1 MLTLFDSSPRYPRRE
16 MLRIGAGAFAGAF
29 ASLNAFGNRTIAES
43 QGLPIADRSV
53 VLLFLHGGPTQIET
67 FDPKMSAPEG
77 VRSVTGEIPTSIPGV
92 TFGSS
97 FPLLAKRANR
107 LAIVRSYVPGN
118 GNHDIKP
125 VVCRETGGAS
135 VGSLYAKVA
144 GANRP
149 KTGMPTSAMLFPQSV
164 DASTGPAINDFG
176 NFLSVG
182 SLGAGAAPF
191 VPGAGGDL
199 QKNLEL
205 RIGVDHLGDRRALLS
220 QVDRQ
225 RFAWD
230 KLSPA
235 RAIDPL
241 REQAYSTLL
250 GGVAGAFDL
259 SKEDAATVRRYDTA
273 PLVRPDQI
281 SKKWNNY
288 NHYVDNAKALGKLL
302 LLARRLCEAGCG
314 FVTVTTSFVWDMH
327 ADVNNATVEEGMGY
341 MGPPLD
347 HAVAA
352 FLDDVEARG
361 LSDKILLVAVGEMG
375 RVPRLNSQGGR
386 DHWGNLGPLLLAGG
400 GLKMG
405 QVIGQSTRDAGEP
418 ASDPVRIQN
427 LIATMLQR
435 LIDPAEL
442 RLNTSVP
449 RELLSAVSAEGIA
462 GLEP

>member
-1 MLTLFDSSPRYPRRE
+1 MLTLFDSGHRYPRRE

-29 ASLNAFGNRTIAES
+29 GALHAFGNRAIAES
-43 QGLPIADRSV
+43 QGLPISDRSV
-53 VLLFLHGGPTQIET
+53 ILLFLHGGPTQIET
-67 FDPKMSAPEG
+67 FDPKMGAPEG
-77 VRSVTGEIPTSIPGV
+77 VRSVTGEVATSIPGV
-92 TFGSS
+92 TFGAS
-97 FPLLAKRANR
+97 FPQLAKRADR
-107 LAIVRSYVPGN
+107 LAIVRSFVPGN

-125 VVCRETGGAS
+125 VMCKETGGANL
-135 VGSLYAKVA
+135 GSLYAKVA
-144 GANRP
+144 GANRV
-149 KTGMPTSAMLFPQSV
+149 KTGMPTNAMLFPQSV

-176 NFLSVG
+176 NFQAVG
-182 SLGAGAAPF
+182 SLGAGFAPF

-205 RIGVDHLGDRRALLS
+205 RIGMEQLDERRRLLS

-225 RFAWD
+225 RFA
-230 KLSPA
+230 LERLGA
-235 RAIDPL
+235 VGAIDPL

-259 SKEDAATVRRYDTA
+259 SKEDAATIGKYDTA
-273 PLVRPDQI
+273 SLVRPDQI

-288 NHYVDNAKALGKLL
+288 NHYVDNAKSLGKLL

-327 ADVNNATVEEGMGY
+327 ADVNNATIEEGMSY

-347 HAVAA
+347 HALAA
-352 FLDDVEARG
+352 FLDDVAARG

-375 RVPRLNSQGGR
+375 RVPRLNQQGGR

-418 ASDPVRIQN
+418 SSDPVRIQN
-427 LIATMLQR
+427 LVATMLQR
-435 LIDPAEL
+435 LIDPTEL
-442 RLNTSVP
+442 RLDTSVP
-449 RELLSAVSAEGIA
+449 REVLAAASAEPIA
-462 GLEP
+462 GL